1 MRIKNIVLAA
11 AISLG
16 LGALAGAE
24 TGTLVVD
31 GSSTLLPVAQA
42 TAEAYMDKN
51 PGIKI
56 TVRGGGSGIGIAS
69 LQDST
74 CDIADSSR
82 PIKASEISV
91 ALKKGVDPKPSVV
104 ALDGIAVVVNPKNGV
119 TGLTKKQVKGIY
131 TGGISDWAQVGGTA
145 GKIIVVSRD
154 TSSGTYE
161 AFGALAMDGEKMR
174 PDALLQAASQAVATT
189 VSKTPG
195 AIGYVGIGY
204 ISDTVKALNINEVE
218 CKKETVWN
226 NTYPYARPLFMYTN
240 GKPKGEAKKF
250 IDFVVSAEGQK
261 IVEEQGFVPLK
272 KQK

>member
-1 MRIKNIVLAA
+1 MKLLKTIAAVSLILGGLAVA
-11 AISLG
+11 GDKAI
-16 LGALAGAE
+16 
-24 TGTLVVD
+24 VVD

-56 TVRGGGSGIGIAS
+56 NVRGGGSGIGIAS

-91 ALKKGVDPKPSVV
+91 ALKKGVDPKATVV
-104 ALDGIAVVVNPKNGV
+104 ALDGIAVIVNTANGIS
-119 TGLTKKQVKGIY
+119 GLTKKQVKGIY
-131 TGGISDWAQVGGTA
+131 TGSISDWSQVGGTA

-189 VSKTPG
+189 VQKTPG

-204 ISDTVKALNINEVE
+204 ISETVKALNINEIE
-218 CKKETVWN
+218 CKKDTVWS
-226 NTYPYARPLFMYTN
+226 NTYPYSRPLFMYTN
-240 GKPKGEAKKF
+240 GKPKGESKKF
-250 IDFVVSAEGQK
+250 IDFVLSAEGQK
-261 IVEEQGFVPLK
+261 IVEEQGFVPLRK
-272 KQK
+272 LK

>member
-1 MRIKNIVLAA
+1 MKLFKTITAITLILGGLAV
-11 AISLG
+11 
-16 LGALAGAE
+16 AGE
-24 TGTLVVD
+24 KVIVVD
-31 GSSTLLPVAQA
+31 GSSTLLPIGQA

-51 PGIKI
+51 AGIKI
-56 TVRGGGSGIGIAS
+56 TVRGGGSGIGMAS

-82 PIKASEISV
+82 PIKASEISA
-91 ALKKGVDPKPSVV
+91 ALKKGVDPKATVI
-104 ALDGIAVVVNPKNGV
+104 ALDGIAVIVNPANKV
-119 TGLTKKQVKGIY
+119 TNLTKKQVKDIY
-131 TGGISDWAQVGGTA
+131 TGSVSDWSQVGGSA

-161 AFGALAMDGEKMR
+161 AFGTLALDGAKVR

-195 AIGYVGIGY
+195 AIGYTGIGY
-204 ISDTVKALNINEVE
+204 ISDIVKAININDIE
-218 CKKETVWN
+218 CKKETVWS

-240 GKPKGEAKKF
+240 GKPQGETKKF
-250 IDFVVSAEGQK
+250 IDFVLSADGQK

-272 KQK
+272 KLK